1 MDTSHRNNVSLCED
15 DDDIWYW
22 GYSIFVPHIPNTR
35 AYPYVSRI
43 TGPAPKY
50 HFARKFLQYQ
60 WPSKTPKGRRFDVE
74 LPGDGVYEVGI
85 KRWNADKTLLL
96 ERQVY
101 WLLLLDG
108 NEYTIP
114 KWQVLPLVETLRS
127 GTLGA

>member
-1 MDTSHRNNVSLCED
+1 MC
-15 DDDIWYW
+15 
-22 GYSIFVPHIPNTR
+22 
-35 AYPYVSRI
+35 
-43 TGPAPKY
+43 PASWVQTPKY
-50 HFARKFLQYQ
+50 RFARKFLQYQ
-60 WPSKTPKGRRFDVE
+60 WPPKTPKGRRFDVE

-114 KWQVLPLVETLRS
+114 KWQVLPLVEALRS

>member
-1 MDTSHRNNVSLCED
+1 
-15 DDDIWYW
+15 
-22 GYSIFVPHIPNTR
+22 
-35 AYPYVSRI
+35 
-43 TGPAPKY
+43 
-50 HFARKFLQYQ
+50 
-60 WPSKTPKGRRFDVE
+60 VE

-108 NEYTIP
+108 NEYTIH
-114 KWQVLPLVETLRS
+114 KWQVLPLVEALRS

>member
-1 MDTSHRNNVSLCED
+1 MGSSALVGSSMSSTSGSTA
-15 DDDIWYW
+15 
-22 GYSIFVPHIPNTR
+22 SAR
-35 AYPYVSRI
+35 AMHSRCC
-43 TGPAPKY
+43 
-50 HFARKFLQYQ
+50 
-60 WPSKTPKGRRFDVE
+60 WPPERPKGRRFDVE

-114 KWQVLPLVETLRS
+114 KWQVLPLVEALRS

>member
-43 TGPAPKY
+43 TGPDPKY
-50 HFARKFLQYQ
+50 HFARKFLQHQ

-96 ERQVY
+96 ERQV
-101 WLLLLDG
+101 
-108 NEYTIP
+108 
-114 KWQVLPLVETLRS
+114 ETLRS

>member
-1 MDTSHRNNVSLCED
+1 MVLGLLHIRAAYPRHAGVSLC
-15 DDDIWYW
+15 
-22 GYSIFVPHIPNTR
+22 VPHHG
-35 AYPYVSRI
+35 SD
-43 TGPAPKY
+43 PKY
-50 HFARKFLQYQ
+50 RFARKFLQYQ
-60 WPSKTPKGRRFDVE
+60 WPPKTPKGRRFDVE

-114 KWQVLPLVETLRS
+114 KWQVLPLVEALRS